1 MATLMPVRPTK
12 PINVAA
18 LRGVLWALI
27 AGAVTVIVAATPVEL
42 EVFGWAAPI
51 LVFLARVLEAGIL
64 DRKQPP
70 QAGRLGGQGPA

>member
-18 LRGVLWALI
+18 LRGLLWALLT
-27 AGAVTVIVAATPVEL
+27 AAVSVVVAATPVEL
-42 EVFGWAAPI
+42 EVFGWAAPV
-51 LVFLARVLEAGIL
+51 LVLLARVLEAGIL

-70 QAGRLGGQGPA
+70 QLGPLGGKGPA